1 MKLKDKIAVVTGGGQ
16 GIGRGIV
23 LCLAEEGA
31 DVAVIEINPET
42 ARKVATE
49 VEQMGR
55 RALVVVA
62 DATDDDSVV
71 KSVREVIDHFG
82 RIDILVNNVGGSD
95 EGGSDSIA
103 LGGTGWDGYYRLTL
117 KAHVLMSQAVIPYL
131 REQKSG
137 KIINISSEAGRV
149 GSPLLMAY
157 SAFKSGVISLTKS
170 LALQLAG
177 DNINVN
183 CVCPGVIWTPLWE
196 RLAQGLIDMNPTL
209 KDMSPREFFEKR
221 IVSQRPM
228 GREET
233 SEDIGRTVV
242 FFASEDARAIT
253 GQSLNVNG
261 GNVMN

>member
-1 MKLKDKIAVVTGGGQ
+1 MKLQNKVAIVTGGGQ

-31 DVAVIEINPET
+31 DVALVEIN
-42 ARKVATE
+42 ADAAQKVAGE
-49 VEQMGR
+49 VKKMGR
-55 RALVVVA
+55 RSLAIVA
-62 DATDDDSVV
+62 DATDNDAVV
-71 KSVREVIDHFG
+71 KSVQEVIDHFG
-82 RIDILVNNVGGSD
+82 RIDILVNNVGGTD
-95 EGGSDSIA
+95 Q
-103 LGGTGWDGYYRLTL
+103 GGTDDIPVGGEGWDGFYRLTL
-117 KAHVLMSQAVIPYL
+117 RAHVLMSQTVIPHL
-131 REQKSG
+131 RAQKGG
-137 KIINISSEAGRV
+137 KIVNISSEAGRG

-157 SAFKSGVISLTKS
+157 SAFKSGVISLTQS
-170 LALQLAG
+170 LARQLAR

-196 RLAQGLIDMNPTL
+196 RLAQAMIAMNPDF

-221 IVSQRPM
+221 IVAQRPL

-233 SEDIGRTVV
+233 PEDIGRAVV
-242 FFASEDARAIT
+242 FLASEDARNIT